1 MEEVGATKNNIIILF
16 KNETNFRS
24 LKKSLLNET
33 NFGMKNFKTETVP
46 KNKQKSQENEDEQL
60 EELHQI
66 WR

>member
-1 MEEVGATKNNIIILF
+1 MNFHLF
-16 KNETNFRS
+16 YPLLE
-24 LKKSLLNET
+24 KKSLLNET